1 MWTQIS
7 NRLSSLDEE
16 EDDEFVEFNDSWN
29 HFHHTTLSPSSSSSL
44 SLSSN
49 QHHQPHKSSINE
61 SSNANSCRRMKSCG
75 ANEDGFAMFTKSSSG
90 KLRDLSNVICTTNND
105 NNDDTNSN
113 GKNNVMKCDQR
124 RIQNEFETWVRLH
137 FDTTFCIDIL
147 GFLFFFYIHSLEWLE
162 WLKLY

>member
-44 SLSSN
+44 SLSSIH
-49 QHHQPHKSSINE
+49 HHQPQKSSINE
-61 SSNANSCRRMKSCG
+61 SSNANSCTRMKSYG
-75 ANEDGFAMFTKSSSG
+75 ANEDGFAMCTKSSSG

-105 NNDDTNSN
+105 NNDDDTNSN

-124 RIQNEFETWVRLH
+124 RIQNNEFET
-137 FDTTFCIDIL
+137 
-147 GFLFFFYIHSLEWLE
+147 
-162 WLKLY
+162 